1 MIGARLMTE
10 GLPMV
15 SSDQV
20 VMSAEAQAAEGK
32 RLRRVVPR
40 AAHGEWKPG
49 PDRSD
54 PLALL
59 EEQNLARIPQL
70 VPVRMGRMAASPF
83 AFYRGAAAVMAADLA
98 STPVTGIEVVAC
110 GDAHLS
116 NFGLFASPERRL
128 LFDVNDFDET
138 LPAPWEWDVKR
149 LAASGM
155 IAARDHG
162 FDQAQS
168 EQAAR
173 GAVRSYRER
182 MMIFAQCAALD
193 VFYSRVDADSIVKVM
208 ATVPRK
214 QIDKAVATARRN
226 TAARAMGKLAVTS
239 DGPPR
244 IVDQP
249 PLVVHPPE
257 LQSDQPLI
265 DAAVDAYTASLR
277 DDVALLLSRFRPVD
291 AAHKVVGVGSVGTA
305 CFIVLLLDDKGAP
318 LFLQVKEA
326 QQSVLERHWRPSPIE
341 HPGQRVVSGQR
352 IMQSASDIF
361 LGSSSAQGHHFYV
374 RQLRDMKGSAPI
386 EALPPPALTEYLELC
401 GWALARAHA
410 QSGRAAE
417 IGGYLGSSS
426 AFDQAIVR
434 FAAAYADQNEI
445 DHQALL
451 AAIKAGQISAQPGA

>member
-1 MIGARLMTE
+1 MAE

-15 SSDQV
+15 ST
-20 VMSAEAQAAEGK
+20 EARTAAGK

-40 AAHGEWKPG
+40 EAHGEWKPG
-49 PDRSD
+49 PERAD

-59 EEQNLARIPQL
+59 DEQNLARIPEL

-98 STPVTGIEVVAC
+98 STPVTGIEVAAS

-128 LFDVNDFDET
+128 LFDLNDFDET

-155 IAARDHG
+155 IAARQNG
-162 FDQAQS
+162 FDRALS
-168 EQAAR
+168 EEAAL
-173 GAVRSYRER
+173 GAVRTYRER
-182 MMIFAQCAALD
+182 MISFAQLGALD
-193 VFYSRVDADSIVKVM
+193 VYYSTVDTDSLVQVM
-208 ATVPRK
+208 AAVPRK
-214 QIDKAVATARRN
+214 QIDKVVAAARRN
-226 TAARAMGKLAVTS
+226 TAARAMAKLTVTT
-239 DGPPR
+239 DGSPR

-249 PLVVHPPE
+249 PLVVHPPKF
-257 LQSDQPLI
+257 LSDRPLV
-265 DAAVDAYTASLR
+265 DAAVAAYTTSVR
-277 DDVALLLSRFRPVD
+277 EDVAMLLSRFRPVD
-291 AAHKVVGVGSVGTA
+291 VAHKVVGVGSVGTR
-305 CFIVLLLDDKGAP
+305 CFIVLLLDDQNAP
-318 LFLQVKEA
+318 LFLQVKQA
-326 QQSVLERHWRPSPIE
+326 QQSVLERYWRPSPIK

-361 LGSSSAQGHHFYV
+361 LGSSSAHGHHFYV
-374 RQLRDMKGSAPI
+374 RQLLDMKGSAPI
-386 EALPPPALTEYLELC
+386 EALPPAALAEYLGLC

-417 IGGYLGSSS
+417 IAGYLGSSS
-426 AFDQAIVR
+426 AFDEAIVR
-434 FAAAYADQNEI
+434 FAAAYADQSEV
-445 DHQALL
+445 DHQKLL

>member
-1 MIGARLMTE
+1 MTE

-15 SSDQV
+15 LSDQV
-20 VMSAEAQAAEGK
+20 VMPAKARAVAGK

-40 AAHGEWKPG
+40 EAHGEWNPG
-49 PDRSD
+49 PKRAD

-70 VPVRMGRMAASPF
+70 VPVRMGRMAASSF

-155 IAARDHG
+155 IAARQNG
-162 FDQAQS
+162 FDRAHS
-168 EQAAR
+168 EEAVR

-182 MMIFAQCAALD
+182 MITFAQLTALD
-193 VFYSRVDADSIVKVM
+193 TYYSQVDTDSIVMVM
-208 ATVPRK
+208 AAVPRK

-226 TAARAMGKLAVTS
+226 TAVRAMAKLAVTS
-239 DGPPR
+239 DDSPR

-265 DAAVDAYTASLR
+265 DAAVAAYSASLR
-277 DDVALLLSRFRPVD
+277 EDVALLLSRFRPVD

-305 CFIVLLLDDKGAP
+305 CFIVLLLDDQDAP

-341 HPGQRVVSGQR
+341 HPGRRVVSGQR

-361 LGSSSAQGHHFYV
+361 LGSSSARGHHFYV

-401 GWALARAHA
+401 GWVLARAHA

-417 IGGYLGSSS
+417 IAGYLGSSS
-426 AFDQAIVR
+426 AFDVAIVR
-434 FAAAYADQNEI
+434 FAEAYADQNEI
-445 DHQALL
+445 DYQVLL
-451 AAIKAGQISAQPGA
+451 AAIKAGQTSAQPGA

>member
-1 MIGARLMTE
+1 
-10 GLPMV
+10 MV
-15 SSDQV
+15 SSDQA
-20 VMSAEAQAAEGK
+20 VMSADARTAEGK
-32 RLRRVVPR
+32 RLRRVVAR
-40 AAHGEWKPG
+40 EAHGAWKPG
-49 PDRSD
+49 PDRAD
-54 PLALL
+54 PLVLL

-70 VPVRMGRMAASPF
+70 APVRMGRMAVSPF

-155 IAARDHG
+155 IAARGRG
-162 FDQAQS
+162 FDQG
-168 EQAAR
+168 ECEEVVR
-173 GAVRSYRER
+173 GAVRSYRQR
-182 MMIFAQCAALD
+182 MMIFAQLAALD
-193 VFYSRVDADSIVKVM
+193 VFYSRVDADSLVEVM
-208 ATVPRK
+208 AAIPRK
-214 QIDKAVATARRN
+214 QIDKALARARHN
-226 TAARAMGKLAVTS
+226 SAARAMGKLTVTS

-249 PLVVHPPE
+249 PLIVHPPE
-257 LQSDQPLI
+257 LESDRPLV
-265 DAAVDAYTASLR
+265 DAAVAAYMASVR
-277 DDVALLLSRFRPVD
+277 DDVALLLTRFRPVD

-305 CFIVLLLDDKGAP
+305 CFIVLLLDDQDAP

-326 QQSVLERHWRPSPIE
+326 QKSVLERHWRPSSMKHHGE
-341 HPGQRVVSGQR
+341 RVVSGQR

-361 LGSSSAQGHHFYV
+361 LGSSTAQGHHFYV

-386 EALPPPALTEYLELC
+386 DALPPRALIQYLELC

-426 AFDQAIVR
+426 AFDQATVR

-445 DHQALL
+445 DYQDFL
-451 AAIKAGQISAQPGA
+451 AAIKAGRISAQSDA